1 MKWLKEHRKELLS
14 HPAATV
20 DNLNVP
26 TCVTGA
32 IRGEIEVPLA
42 ANAENAVNTSD
53 CASTL
58 TKPVDD
64 IQAFNNGYATLTT
77 IPFG

>member
-1 MKWLKEHRKELLS
+1 MKWLKEHRKELLR
-14 HPAATV
+14 HPKATV

-42 ANAENAVNTSD
+42 ATAENAVNTSD

-58 TKPVDD
+58 AKPVDD
-64 IQAFNNGYATLTT
+64 IQAFNNGYVTLTT